1 MLRESTKQINIVN
14 RYNQDSSLL
23 LIDIDFSKRV
33 NDTFGHQVGNIAIQE
48 IPRILSKEVR
58 ESDLVFRYVEE
69 EFLILFY
76 NKNTQDAYLLSER
89 IRKEIS
95 NLKISDITFPITIS
109 VGCTDYRKN
118 ESVDDFINRADSLL
132 HKAKDSGRNQTVKAQ
147 VSLFQILARIFSTT
161 AFGLDDL

>member
-1 MLRESTKQINIVN
+1 M
-14 RYNQDSSLL
+14 
-23 LIDIDFSKRV
+23 DFSKRV
-33 NDTFGHQVGNIAIQE
+33 NDTFGHQVGDIAIQE

-58 ESDLVFRYVEE
+58 ESDLVFRYVGE

-132 HKAKDSGRNQTVKAQ
+132 HKAKDSGRNQTVKA
-147 VSLFQILARIFSTT
+147 
-161 AFGLDDL
+161 